1 MSGRIFM
8 SDLITK
14 ELIENDE
21 QIYLSSDEA
30 RKFLNI
36 AGRSS
41 NLNDVVEVHNIKVKR
56 MGNKKQYSLDDLK
69 AVLKEAEEYYSKYY
83 TKEYIIDEL
92 GIEWSY
98 DVFKKAQI
106 EVPLKYKKVLLR
118 AAYLYEKDA
127 VDCIVA
133 TYKGGEIITLND
145 VEYYSSKKVVE
156 LLDIT
161 QPNKAFKSLREDWRI
176 EAKWM
181 GAVGYYYKSSNID
194 YVLEQTKEYFKPFIS
209 SEETAN
215 MLNVTPKQLFG
226 FSEQVLKKYKLD
238 NKYKCFLRQRYS
250 SIRGIMYRKKDVVSY
265 LELLASMPKEK
276 ALKHASISE
285 YTNEEYSVNG
295 DNIYY
300 LGVRYYNKN
309 TVVEKL
315 EITSSIDTVMTCL
328 NEDWGIESILVDS
341 AFAGLNGAKAK
352 LYNADQV
359 DEAVKKLRDFASE
372 YYLAKD
378 VKKMLTL
385 KQMQA
390 HLTPVQ
396 SESKYSRYMKKSINF
411 GRQFMYPKRD
421 VDMVVSKFKN
431 GYTMQDISEKFNLSM
446 DRTRKFIKEF
456 DLEGGSGERDGK
468 NVLVFFPDKVDS
480 LLAKK
485 EEFFKEYIPLTEIG
499 EYFGQETV
507 SYHLYSEDSLERF
520 DIPFYAQDI
529 KHKSKVAFR
538 RSDIIKA
545 SESFK
550 ERKAISNIQNLEA
563 DSDYGTFELR
573 LSNYV
578 LWKGFNDGSD
588 YTKKQ
593 WFSYV
598 KEWIERTTKKGKR
611 MNTHINMLV
620 YCTPYVKEFLDRT
633 SKQEIFELTS
643 NEVNLVLRSIDIQVT
658 YGAIYTFLKE
668 VAIDRQS
675 KGYTT
680 KFKINDIATPE
691 ERFGI
696 KEKDADNEIY
706 SLEEYTAV
714 FSYCIDIKK
723 RVDESLTEIKEKGRY
738 VYVSTW
744 LYVMLHLNNAWRNG
758 DINEFP
764 KLHVDDILAE
774 NNITSIE
781 WFKNNEISIEVAR
794 MVVFRVNQKEFEISK
809 TQVKGAF
816 FCSDELAPAF
826 ATAILM
832 LSLRHNE
839 MVVESDHIMLFE
851 TTYNEVNRS
860 MLKRFFKSLKVKDF
874 VFGSTKFNK
883 TVMTF
888 IYYIANLTGDSKA
901 LVYAM
906 KLRAH
911 IEASTT
917 SKYYLKMDKKVL
929 EDLSRQLFRRG
940 EFGYVASLL
949 VRKISG
955 GKMSFDEATT
965 EIEEINKNFGNL
977 VRLNTTLGFMND
989 LKNRRRE
996 VFQEIDSMDLKAAQ
1010 ETYSNLFAR
1019 KLSSKDSVDI
1029 GCLFGHD
1036 NCRHTE
1042 MSCEDCEF
1050 HIPTIHMLSDLAKHT
1065 KEAIKKCNE
1074 ANTLSEKFKLSL
1086 SVERKKLVV
1095 VEAVK
1100 KFGKDLVYSYLDMS
1114 REEFLDE
1121 LQKVP
1126 SPDEIFK
1133 LGNRRGDNNE

>member
-1 MSGRIFM
+1 M

-14 ELIENDE
+14 ELIDNDE
-21 QIYLSSDEA
+21 EIYVSSDEA
-30 RKFLNI
+30 RKFLN
-36 AGRSS
+36 AVGRSS
-41 NLNDVVEVHNIKVKR
+41 NLNDIAELYNIKVKR
-56 MGNKKQYSLDDLK
+56 IGNKKQYNLNDLK
-69 AVLKEAEEYYSKYY
+69 AVLKEAEEYYSQYY

-92 GIEWSY
+92 GVEWSY
-98 DVFKKAQI
+98 DVFRKAQI
-106 EVPLKYKKVLLR
+106 EVPLKYKKILLR

-127 VDCIVA
+127 VNSIVA

-145 VEYYSSKKVVE
+145 VEYYSSKKVIE

-161 QPNKAFKSLREDWRI
+161 QINKAFKSLREDWCI

-181 GAVGYYYKSSNID
+181 GAIGYYYKSSDID
-194 YVLEQTKEYFKPFIS
+194 CVLEQTKEYFKPFIS
-209 SEETAN
+209 SEEAAN
-215 MLNVTPKQLFG
+215 MLNVTPKKLFG
-226 FSEQVLKKYKLD
+226 FNEKVLKKYKLD
-238 NKYKCFLRQRYS
+238 NKYKWFLRQRYS
-250 SIRGIMYRKKDVVSY
+250 SIKGIMYREEDVVNY
-265 LELLASMPKEK
+265 LELLSSMPKEK
-276 ALKHASISE
+276 VLRHASISE

-300 LGVRYYNKN
+300 LGVRYYNKK

-315 EITSSIDTVMTCL
+315 EITSSIETVMTCL
-328 NEDWGIESILVDS
+328 NDDWDIESILVDS
-341 AFAGLNGAKAK
+341 AFAGLNGTKAK

-359 DEAVKKLRDFASE
+359 DEAVKKLRDVASK
-372 YYLAKD
+372 YYLARD

-385 KQMQA
+385 KQMQDY
-390 HLTPVQ
+390 LTPVQ
-396 SESKYSRYMKKSINF
+396 SESKYYRYMKKSINF
-411 GRQFMYPKRD
+411 GRQFMYPKQD

-456 DLEGGSGERDGK
+456 DLEGGSSERDGK
-468 NVLVFFPDKVDS
+468 NVLVFFADKVDS

-499 EYFGQETV
+499 EYFGQDTV
-507 SYHLYSEDSLERF
+507 SSHLYSTDSLERF
-520 DIPFYAQDI
+520 DIPFYAQDT
-529 KHKSKVAFR
+529 KHKSKVAFK
-538 RSDIIKA
+538 RSDIIEA
-545 SESFK
+545 GERFK
-550 ERKAISNIQNLEA
+550 ERKDVSNIQNLKA

-593 WFSYV
+593 WFSYA
-598 KEWIERTTKKGKR
+598 KDWIERTTKKGKR
-611 MNTHINMLV
+611 MSTHINMLV
-620 YCTPYVKEFLDRT
+620 YCTPYIKEFLDRT
-633 SKQEIFELTS
+633 SKKEIFELTS
-643 NEVNLVLRSIDIQVT
+643 NEVNLVLRSIDTQVN
-658 YGAIYTFLKE
+658 YRAIYTFLKE
-668 VAIDRQS
+668 VAIDRKS

-680 KFKINDIATPE
+680 KFKINDIVTPE

-696 KEKDADNEIY
+696 KEKDGDNEIY
-706 SLEEYTAV
+706 SLEEYMAV
-714 FSYCIDIKK
+714 FNYCIDIKK
-723 RVDESLTEIKEKGRY
+723 RVDESLTEIKEKGCY
-738 VYVSTW
+738 VYASTW

-758 DINEFP
+758 DIHEFP
-764 KLHVDDILAE
+764 KLYVDDILAE

-781 WFKNNEISIEVAR
+781 WFKDNEISIETAR
-794 MVVFRVNQKEFEISK
+794 MVVFRVNQKEFEMSK
-809 TQVKGAF
+809 THVKGAF

-826 ATAILM
+826 ATSILI
-832 LSLRHNE
+832 LSLRHKE
-839 MVVESDHIMLFE
+839 MVVESDNIMLFE
-851 TTYNEVNRS
+851 TTYNEINKT
-860 MLKRFFKSLKVKDF
+860 MIKRFFKSLGVKGF

-888 IYYIANLTGDSKA
+888 IYYIANITGDSKA

-911 IEASTT
+911 IEAVTT
-917 SKYYLKMDKKVL
+917 SKFYLAMDKKML
-929 EDLSRQLFRRG
+929 EELSRQLFRRG

-949 VRKISG
+949 VKKISC
-955 GKMSFDEATT
+955 GKMTFDETT
-965 EIEEINKNFGNL
+965 QEIEEINKNFGNL

-1010 ETYSNLFAR
+1010 ETYSNLFAMN
-1019 KLSSKDSVDI
+1019 LPSKDSVDI
-1029 GCLFGHD
+1029 GCLFGRD

-1042 MSCEDCEF
+1042 MNCEDCEF
-1050 HIPTIHMLSDLAKHT
+1050 NIPTIHMLSDLAKHI

-1074 ANTLSEKFKLSL
+1074 ANTISEKFKLSL

-1095 VEAVK
+1095 IEAIK
-1100 KFGKDLVYSYLDMS
+1100 KFGKDLVYSYLEMS

-1126 SPDEIFK
+1126 LPNEVFK
-1133 LGNRRGDNNE
+1133 LGNRREDNNE